1 VKKSIISTVLIL
13 IMLIYPAVNAFE
25 IYSSRSDTRTA
36 TDTDILSQLSQGKVE
51 KVRQNIAKVQQELAS
66 QSQQNQQQTQKQE
79 ILDKLE
85 KGEITYR
92 SLFRN
97 VYIMGDSLMNGLET
111 YNILNGNNLI
121 TQVSASL
128 YHLKDNISKIVRM
141 NPEILILHYGLNN
154 LESGSHQ
161 PAKFIKFYTEIITE
175 LKEKLP
181 DTRIIVSSIFPVDK
195 SKAGASRFERIDDYN
210 NAMKEMCSQLSVEY
224 LDNTPVF
231 TQAEKYY
238 ATDGIHLSREF
249 YEKYWLRSIVTEKE
263 IYK

>member
-1 VKKSIISTVLIL
+1 MKKSISILLLLIL
-13 IMLIYPAVNAFE
+13 LIYPTANGFK
-25 IYSSRSDTRTA
+25 IYVSRQPDIKTE
-36 TDTDILSQLSQGKVE
+36 TDTELLSSLSDGKVE
-51 KVRQNIAKVQQELAS
+51 NVRQNISEAQKELECEQE
-66 QSQQNQQQTQKQE
+66 QNQQPPGNE
-79 ILDKLE
+79 ILDELDNGELTFRKLF
-85 KGEITYR
+85 K
-92 SLFRN
+92 N

-154 LESGSHQ
+154 LEAGSHQ